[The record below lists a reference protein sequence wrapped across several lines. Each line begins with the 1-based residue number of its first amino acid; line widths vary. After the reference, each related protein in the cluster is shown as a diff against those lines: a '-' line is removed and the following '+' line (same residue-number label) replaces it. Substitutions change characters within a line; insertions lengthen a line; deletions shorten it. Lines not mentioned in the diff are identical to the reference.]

1 MLISSTGKQLS
12 IHDVTIGEAD
22 PVTDPDLLMTIMETR
37 EELEDAQSEEDM
49 TRIRD
54 RNKGALH
61 LTLLRRARTRKT
73 NKSLPPPPPS
83 LTLML
88 APQLNELA

>member
-1 MLISSTGKQLS
+1 MLTSFLTPRAGNKQLS

-49 TRIRD
+49 NRIRD
-54 RNKGALH
+54 RNKGAFVTPNSRLC
-61 LTLLRRARTRKT
+61 LRSRMHHGKT
-73 NKSLPPPPPS
+73 N
-83 LTLML
+83 
-88 APQLNELA
+88 